1 MKVLMVYY
9 SRTGVTKKT
18 TEKIAE
24 LLREK
29 AVEVEVVEI
38 VEAKKRTGVLGCLR
52 TGKDAMRRHAAPIE
66 PVKADPAAF
75 DLVAI
80 GTPVWAWSVSAPV
93 RTFCQERG
101 KDAQKLA
108 FYCTMGG
115 TGDKGTFEAM
125 QELCGKA
132 PVATLALI
140 DRHVRKDHEEKF
152 VAKARTFAEAI
163 ASTGG

>member
-24 LLREK
+24 LLREA
-29 AVEVEVVEI
+29 AVEVEVEEI
-38 VEAKKRTGVLGCLR
+38 VEARKRSGVLGCLG
-52 TGKDAMRRHAAPIE
+52 TGKDAIRRRAAPIQ
-66 PVKADPAAF
+66 PVRADPAAF

-93 RTFCQERG
+93 RTFCEQSG

-125 QELCGKA
+125 EELCGKT
-132 PVATLALI
+132 PVATVALI
-140 DRHVRKDHEEKF
+140 DRHVRKDHEEKL
-152 VAKARTFAEAI
+152 VAKAKAFAEAI

>member
-18 TEKIAE
+18 TEKIAD
-24 LLREK
+24 LLLEA
-29 AVEVEVVEI
+29 AVEVEVEEI
-38 VEAKKRTGVLGCLR
+38 VEAKKRSGVLGYLG
-52 TGKDAMRRHAAPIE
+52 TGKDAIRRRAAAIE

-93 RTFCQERG
+93 RTFCKQSG

-108 FYCTMGG
+108 FFCTMGG

-125 QELCGKA
+125 EELCGKT
-132 PVATLALI
+132 PVATVALI
-140 DRHVRKDHEEKF
+140 DRHVKKDHEEKF
-152 VAKARTFAEAI
+152 LAKVKTFAEEV
-163 ASTGG
+163 ASAGG